1 MSYNWKNYIKIEPR
15 GGEGGNKKWS
25 FRPNGGITEIKIGY
39 AAVIDSISFKS
50 IDENGMI
57 TSSEKFGGNVW
68 KNEEIILF
76 NWPKEYLMKIS
87 GTQRTYANV
96 YCIESLCFHTNL
108 NKYGPFGPSN
118 ATSFEL
124 CMKDG
129 VIVGFHGRCGIYIDA
144 IGVYVKN
151 YADLFSPPSQEQK
164 MIPQDM
170 SYNWNNSITVG
181 PWGGEGGNMIW
192 SFKPNGGIREIKI
205 GFVKIIDSISFKGVD
220 ENGMYTSSEI
230 FGGHGE
236 KTEKT
241 IVLNWPEEYLTK
253 ISGTLKTQYEKAYC
267 IESLCF
273 HTNLN
278 KYGPFGPTNGT
289 PFELCMKDG
298 VIVGFHGRSGVYINA
313 IGVYVKNSADLCG
326 PSSPV
331 QILTPQVNTGKMM
344 NMDTPRELGPWGGND
359 TAKPWDDG
367 VFLDIN
373 QVDVHVK
380 KGILLGIQFRYQ
392 TKNGNSVESERHGE
406 KSGDALSRENSC
418 NWENSITLGP
428 CSNRPAGDHEWSYKP
443 NGGITEIKL
452 RRGVLI
458 ESITFKSIDWKG
470 NIETSNKFG
479 GDAGCIEHVISLNW
493 PEEYLM
499 KLSGT
504 SVTYAE
510 FPGIESL
517 CFETN
522 LKKYG
527 PFGNT
532 DGTPFEFSVK
542 DGVIVGFHGRFGIY
556 VNTIGVY
563 VKKLFRPSGQLLD
576 GVIDGFHGRSGV
588 YINARGVCVKNSAD
602 LCGPTSPVQILT
614 PQVNTSKMMNMD
626 TPRELGPWGG
636 NDTAK
641 PWDDG
646 VFLDINQVDV
656 HVKKGILLGIQ
667 FRYQTKNG
675 NSVESERHG
684 EKNGD
689 ALYRIKLDRSSEYLI
704 GIMGYYRPI
713 EGNGGFK
720 AVCSLS
726 FYTNKGKYGPFGDQ
740 IGMFFSSMVTNG
752 KIIGFHGRSGDY
764 LDALGVHME
773 YY

>member
-1 MSYNWKNYIKIEPR
+1 MWLALWDFMDQSPIDGNGGSKALRSITFYSNKGKYETFGPEIEKVFSSTLSNGKVEYSCNWENSITLGPCSNRPAGDHEWSFKPNGWIKEIKLRRGGVLIESITFKSIDEKGNIETSNKFGGDAGGTEHVISLNCPEEYLMKVSGTVVTYADFPGIGSLCFETNLKKYGPFGHTDGTPFEFSVKDGVIAGFYGRFGIYVNTIGVYVKRSAELFMPSSQVKTVTPKNMSYNWKNYIKIEPR

-68 KNEEIILF
+68 KNEEIILL

-118 ATSFEL
+118 TTSFEL

-406 KSGDALSRENSC
+406 KSGDAL
-418 NWENSITLGP
+418 
-428 CSNRPAGDHEWSYKP
+428 
-443 NGGITEIKL
+443 
-452 RRGVLI
+452 
-458 ESITFKSIDWKG
+458 
-470 NIETSNKFG
+470 
-479 GDAGCIEHVISLNW
+479 
-493 PEEYLM
+493 
-499 KLSGT
+499 
-504 SVTYAE
+504 
-510 FPGIESL
+510 
-517 CFETN
+517 
-522 LKKYG
+522 
-527 PFGNT
+527 
-532 DGTPFEFSVK
+532 
-542 DGVIVGFHGRFGIY
+542 
-556 VNTIGVY
+556 
-563 VKKLFRPSGQLLD
+563 
-576 GVIDGFHGRSGV
+576 
-588 YINARGVCVKNSAD
+588 
-602 LCGPTSPVQILT
+602 
-614 PQVNTSKMMNMD
+614 
-626 TPRELGPWGG
+626 
-636 NDTAK
+636 
-641 PWDDG
+641 
-646 VFLDINQVDV
+646 
-656 HVKKGILLGIQ
+656 
-667 FRYQTKNG
+667 
-675 NSVESERHG
+675 
-684 EKNGD
+684 
-689 ALYRIKLDRSSEYLI
+689 YRIKLDSSSEYLI
-704 GIMGYYRPI
+704 GIMGYYRPV
-713 EGNGGFK
+713 EGNGGFE

-740 IGMFFSSMVTNG
+740 IGMFFSSPVTNG

-773 YY
+773 YS

>member
-1 MSYNWKNYIKIEPR
+1 MGKSCNWENSITLGPCSNRPAGDHEWSFKPNGGITEIKLRRGGVLIESITFKSIDEKGNIETSNKFGGDAGGTEHVISLNWPEEYLMKVSGTVVTYADFPGIGSLCFETNLKKYGPFGHTDGTPFEFSVKDGVIAGFYGRFGIYVNTIGVYVKRSAELFTPSSQVQTVTPKLLFVDTLVSVVGVATHRHLHRLQRLPAVPMSPSATVEVTRAPLPQFVLISSFSWLFPHLGFQPKACFDLVFKLKLAYVFAILSLQGDVTISNMHMSYNWKNYITIEPR

-25 FRPNGGITEIKIGY
+25 FKPNGGITEIKIGY

-50 IDENGMI
+50 VDENGMI

-68 KNEEIILF
+68 KNEEIILI

-118 ATSFEL
+118 STPFEL

-129 VIVGFHGRCGIYIDA
+129 VIVGFHGCCGIYIDA

-151 YADLFSPPSQEQK
+151 YADLFSPPCQVQK

-181 PWGGEGGNMIW
+181 PWGGEGGNKIW

-205 GFVKIIDSISFKGVD
+205 GFVKTIDSISFKGVD

-253 ISGTLKTQYEKAYC
+253 ISGNLKTQYEKAYC

-313 IGVYVKNSADLCG
+313 IGVYVKNSADLFG
-326 PSSPV
+326 PSSQV
-331 QILTPQVNTGKMM
+331 QILTPQVNTRKMM

-392 TKNGNSVESERHGE
+392 TKNGNSIESERHGE
-406 KSGDALSRENSC
+406 KSGDAL
-418 NWENSITLGP
+418 
-428 CSNRPAGDHEWSYKP
+428 
-443 NGGITEIKL
+443 
-452 RRGVLI
+452 
-458 ESITFKSIDWKG
+458 
-470 NIETSNKFG
+470 
-479 GDAGCIEHVISLNW
+479 
-493 PEEYLM
+493 
-499 KLSGT
+499 
-504 SVTYAE
+504 
-510 FPGIESL
+510 
-517 CFETN
+517 
-522 LKKYG
+522 
-527 PFGNT
+527 
-532 DGTPFEFSVK
+532 
-542 DGVIVGFHGRFGIY
+542 
-556 VNTIGVY
+556 
-563 VKKLFRPSGQLLD
+563 
-576 GVIDGFHGRSGV
+576 
-588 YINARGVCVKNSAD
+588 
-602 LCGPTSPVQILT
+602 
-614 PQVNTSKMMNMD
+614 
-626 TPRELGPWGG
+626 
-636 NDTAK
+636 
-641 PWDDG
+641 
-646 VFLDINQVDV
+646 
-656 HVKKGILLGIQ
+656 
-667 FRYQTKNG
+667 
-675 NSVESERHG
+675 
-684 EKNGD
+684 
-689 ALYRIKLDRSSEYLI
+689 YRIKLDSSSEYLI
-704 GIMGYYRPI
+704 GIMGYYRPV

-740 IGMFFSSMVTNG
+740 IGMFFSSSVTNG

-773 YY
+773 YS